1 MVILGDVKQKDIKIA
16 LNTLE
21 EKERL
26 LQEGVDKKWMLFF
39 EHDRINELCTLQQT
53 EKGIRSG
60 EVLKMS
66 EL

>member
-1 MVILGDVKQKDIKIA
+1 
-16 LNTLE
+16 
-21 EKERL
+21 
-26 LQEGVDKKWMLFF
+26 MLFF